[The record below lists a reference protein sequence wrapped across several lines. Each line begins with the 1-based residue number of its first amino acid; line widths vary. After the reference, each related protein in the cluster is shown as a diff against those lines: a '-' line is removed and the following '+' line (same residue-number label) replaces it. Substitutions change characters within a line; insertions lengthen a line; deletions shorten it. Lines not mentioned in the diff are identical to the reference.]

1 MGENILVVENEP
13 NIQEALALV
22 FEDSFKLSMAASA
35 EEALA
40 TPPEAAEAVG
50 VIFLDG
56 DLGPGLSGD
65 EALPFFRQRFP
76 QASIVYIG
84 SMGPLKATALKAA
97 GVSIM
102 LPKPWLVA
110 PLAQLRAAAGE
121 GLSLSRLRP

>member
-1 MGENILVVENEP
+1 MGGNILVVENEP
-13 NIQEALALV
+13 NIREAFDLV
-22 FEDSFKLSMAASA
+22 FGDSFELRMAGSA

-40 TPPEAAEAVG
+40 TPPEAAESVG

-76 QASIVYIG
+76 KASIVYIG

-110 PLAQLRAAAGE
+110 PVTQLRNAAME
-121 GLSLSRLRP
+121 GFTLRRFRR